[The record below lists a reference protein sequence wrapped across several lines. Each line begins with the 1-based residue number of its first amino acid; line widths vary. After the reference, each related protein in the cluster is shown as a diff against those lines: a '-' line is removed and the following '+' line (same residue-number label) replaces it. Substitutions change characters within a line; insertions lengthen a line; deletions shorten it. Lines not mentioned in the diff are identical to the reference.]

1 MSRRIEYTSDNSG
14 EFSSKSLT
22 SKGYVDNTVN
32 SAFIGITGSSVWTS
46 GETGTRSIVAQGHT
60 GTNATGNYAVA
71 WGTFNTASGEHST
84 SHGQGNTAAGQM
96 SHAEGLNNTVN
107 SDYSHAEG
115 GSNTLSLFSTFSH
128 AEGAFNSVD
137 ALYSHVEGYSNTIGG
152 FSLVSHAEGSGTT
165 ANALGSHTEGLKT
178 ITLGQYSH
186 AEGLNTATGL
196 LYLVISIVDDT
207 SLLVQG
213 DVSSGVTIGQ
223 ISYTVDTGFTVD
235 TTYNTIADIQVF
247 NSYTSTT
254 FNFGSGFDG
263 PVNDIVYHPQI
274 GKYIVGGNFFT
285 YNGESI
291 SCIASLNSDGSLD
304 TSFAQGTG
312 FNGQVNKIHIQNDG
326 KILVGGSFSSYD
338 GNLSPGLIRLNS
350 DGTYDNTLTVG
361 DGVDGSISS
370 IATDSTN
377 NIIVVGAF
385 NVYDNNAVGCLFK
398 IDQFGV
404 LDSSF
409 TLNNGTGFNYFDTF
423 GDIVVQPDDKIL
435 IAGAFNSFDGNS
447 YNSLIRLN
455 NDGTIDSS
463 LVVGS
468 GTGGSGAK
476 VNDLALLDNGDII
489 IVGEFGGWDSNLVGS
504 IAKLSSLGV
513 FDTNF
518 TTNNGSGSDKGLFTV
533 EVLPDGNI
541 LIGGA
546 IGVFNGNLVGRLA
559 RLLPD
564 GSFDSSFNIGTGLND
579 DVRTLSWDSANP
591 QLGFL
596 VGGNFVLLDDSILV
610 GYITAL
616 TGIGDPFT
624 KITVDANDWLT
635 TNPIAIFADPNI
647 GIGMH
652 AEGGNTFASGDYS
665 HASGKNSFALGT
677 ESFIHSTNS
686 IVFGNRSAVIGGT
699 GITAYADDTLYVPHL
714 NIQSVDGSGSLNV
727 LVRESDGQVRENDI
741 NNTLSKYWR
750 IDGNFNSTASTNFI
764 GTKDSQDLPFKTN
777 DIEALRITSNQNIG
791 IGTSIPTERLE
802 VSGNVKSSGGYFA
815 AISDVKSAPYTIK
828 LSDYTI
834 LSDAQDIT
842 LPTAVG
848 IQGRIFVVKNTNNL
862 SSLNILPDGSET
874 IDFDNSFNVGP
885 KLAIVLQSDGSNWYV
900 INRFA

>member
-32 SAFIGITGSSVWTS
+32 SAFIGITSSSVWTS

-60 GTNATGNYAVA
+60 GTNAIGNYAVA
-71 WGTFNTASGEHST
+71 WGTFNTASGEYST
-84 SHGQGNTAAGQM
+84 SYGQGNTAAGQM

-115 GSNTLSLFSTFSH
+115 GSNTLSLFSSYSH
-128 AEGAFNSVD
+128 AEGSFNYID
-137 ALYSHVEGYSNTIGG
+137 GLYSHAEGYSNTIGG
-152 FSLVSHAEGSGTT
+152 SSIASHVEGSGTT
-165 ANALGSHTEGLKT
+165 ANALGSHTEGLKAL
-178 ITLGQYSH
+178 TLGQYSH
-186 AEGLNTATGL
+186 AEGVNTATGL
-196 LYLVISIVDDT
+196 LYPVLSVVDDT

-263 PVNDIVYHPQI
+263 PVNDIVYNGQT
-274 GKYIVGGNFFT
+274 GQYIVGGNFFT

-291 SCIASLNSDGSLD
+291 SCIARLNSDGSLD

-326 KILVGGSFSSYD
+326 KILVCGQFSSYD
-338 GNLSPGLIRLNS
+338 GNPGNGLARLNS
-350 DGTYDNTLTVG
+350 NGTYDNTLVVATDT
-361 DGVDGSISS
+361 DGPICS
-370 IATDSTN
+370 IATDSNN
-377 NIIVVGAF
+377 NIIAVGSF
-385 NVYDNNAVGCLFK
+385 NTYDNNTVGFLFK
-398 IDQFGV
+398 IDQFG
-404 LDSSF
+404 LFDSTF
-409 TLNNGTGFNYFDTF
+409 ALNIGTGFNYFDLF
-423 GDIVVQPDDKIL
+423 GGIIVQPDDKIL
-435 IAGAFNSFDGNS
+435 IAGYFNSFNGNS
-447 YNSLIRLN
+447 YNGLIRLN

-463 LVVGS
+463 LVIGDGVG
-468 GTGGSGAK
+468 GGGANIK
-476 VNDLALLDNGDII
+476 DLALLDNGDII
-489 IVGEFGGWDSNLVGS
+489 IVGEFRYWDLNSVGNL
-504 IAKLSSLGV
+504 AKLDSTGA
-513 FDTNF
+513 FDSAF
-518 TTNNGSGSDKGLFTV
+518 TTNNGSGANKPLYAV
-533 EVLPDGNI
+533 KVLPDGNI
-541 LIGGA
+541 LVGGD
-546 IGVFNGNLVGRLA
+546 VDLFSGNLVGNLT

-564 GSFDSSFNIGTGLND
+564 GSIDLSFNVGSGLNERVNTFSLD
-579 DVRTLSWDSANP
+579 TANP
-591 QLGFL
+591 SLGFL
-596 VGGNFVLLDDSILV
+596 VGGNFTLLDDSIPAS
-610 GYITAL
+610 YITAL
-616 TGIGDPFT
+616 NGFSSPFT

-635 TNPIAIFADPNI
+635 SNPIAIFADPNI

-699 GITAYADDTLYVPHL
+699 GITAFADDTLYVPHL
-714 NIQSVDGSGSLNV
+714 NIQNANTSTNLNV
-727 LVRESDGQVRENDI
+727 LIRELTGEVRENDI
-741 NNTLSKYWR
+741 TNFLNSYWNLT
-750 IDGNFNSTASTNFI
+750 GNSSTSATTNFI
-764 GTKDSQDLPFKTN
+764 GTIDAQDLVFKTDN
-777 DIEALRITSNQNIG
+777 TEAFRVDNTQKIG

-815 AISDVKSAPYTIK
+815 AISDVKSAPYTIQ

-848 IQGRIFVVKNTNNL
+848 IKGRIFVVKNVNTEPL
-862 SSLNILPDGSET
+862 SAVTIYADGSET
-874 IDFDNSFNVGP
+874 IDGSSSTSTRSVRH
-885 KLAIVLQSDGSNWYV
+885 LQSDGSNWV
-900 INRFA
+900 IIV